1 MITQIE
7 GPEEENNNI
16 GVLAGEVVA
25 VLFLIFIAVIVFVV
39 VVKR

>member
-7 GPEEENNNI
+7 GPEEENSNI
-16 GVLAGEVVA
+16 GVLAGAVVA

-39 VVKR
+39 VFKR